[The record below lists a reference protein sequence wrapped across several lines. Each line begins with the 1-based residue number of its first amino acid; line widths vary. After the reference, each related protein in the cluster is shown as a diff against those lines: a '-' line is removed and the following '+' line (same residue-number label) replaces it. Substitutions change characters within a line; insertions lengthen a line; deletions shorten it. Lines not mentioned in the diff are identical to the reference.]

1 MSDVP
6 RRLSFVTLGVRD
18 MPTMRA
24 FYRGLDWVEQ
34 PGASDQFCA
43 FLLGGVV
50 LSLYGLDDLAA
61 EAAPGEP
68 MLKHGWGGHTFA
80 INVDVREEVDEVV
93 RAMVGAG
100 ARKVGQVEDRPWGG
114 RSGYVADPEGNRWE
128 VAWAPGLRFD
138 ERGAVAGFDPPSDP

>member
-1 MSDVP
+1 MGAIP
-6 RRLSFVTLGVRD
+6 QRLSLVTLGVRD
-18 MPTMRA
+18 MPRMQA
-24 FYRGLDWVEQ
+24 FYKGLGWDPV

-50 LSLYGLDDLAA
+50 LALYGVDDLAA

-68 MLKHGWGGHTFA
+68 LTKHGWGGHTFA
-80 INVDVREEVDEVV
+80 LNLEVREQVDEVV
-93 RAMVGAG
+93 AAMSSAG

-128 VAWAPGLRFD
+128 IAWAPGMTFD
-138 ERGAVAGFDPPSDP
+138 DRGAVTGFG